1 MAAAETAPAPAAA
14 ATEERVPA
22 PAPEVAA
29 APAPATDS
37 SAGLGNLQ
45 VLSKLGRPLRAEIE
59 LLSRPR
65 GDEAPLVVRMASA
78 EAFRRAGVAFHPMLN
93 GVDMAI
99 ELRDGKPVI
108 ALTTRLPVNE
118 LVLNVLFE
126 VERGSTLFLRE
137 YAIVL
142 DPATNASA
150 PPSQAVQGDRL
161 GLSPTLRPRR
171 DADNEVEVT

>member
-1 MAAAETAPAPAAA
+1 M
-14 ATEERVPA
+14 PA

-29 APAPATDS
+29 APAPAADGA
-37 SAGLGNLQ
+37 AGLGNLQ

-59 LLSRPR
+59 LLSRPK
-65 GDEAPLVVRMASA
+65 GDEEQVVVRLASA
-78 EAFRRAGVAFHPMLN
+78 EAFRRAGVAFHPTLN

-99 ELRDGKPVI
+99 ELRGGKPVI

-126 VERGSTLFLRE
+126 VERGSRLFLRE

-142 DPATNASA
+142 DPATNAPAS
-150 PPSQAVQGDRL
+150 
-161 GLSPTLRPRR
+161 LSSTLRPRR
-171 DADNEVEVT
+171 DADIEVEVT